1 MPENKVQFG
10 LSKAAFAPYTVTGG
24 VVTFETPIPIP
35 GAVSLT
41 LDPRGELTEFYA
53 DNILY
58 YVASS
63 NQGYDAS
70 LEIATIPEQF
80 AIEALGEVL
89 DVTDGV
95 ITEVADAQGKPF
107 AFLFQFEGDVKATR
121 HVMFNCT
128 ANRPSISSST
138 KTTSTE
144 PGTSE
149 LTLVSSPIEIDG
161 KLLVKTKTTAATN
174 DAIYNAWYTSVYEPT
189 TVPTP

>member
-1 MPENKVQFG
+1 MAENKVQFG
-10 LSKAAFAPYTVTGG
+10 LSKAAFAPYTVEGD

-63 NQGYDAS
+63 NQGYDAT
-70 LEIATIPEQF
+70 LEIATIPQKF
-80 AIEALGEVL
+80 ATEALGEVL
-89 DVTDGV
+89 DETDGV
-95 ITEVADAQGKPF
+95 LTEVADAQGKPF

-128 ANRPSISSST
+128 ANRPSISGST

-144 PGTSE
+144 PGTTE
-149 LTLVSSPIEIDG
+149 LSLVSSPIEIDG
-161 KLLVKTKTTAATN
+161 KLLVKTKTTDVTSPE
-174 DAIYNAWYTSVYEPT
+174 IYDAWYTSVYKK
-189 TVPTP
+189 VAGA

>member
-1 MPENKVQFG
+1 MQENKVQFG
-10 LSKAAFAPYTVTGG
+10 LSKAAFAPYTVVGD
-24 VVTFETPIPIP
+24 VVTFETPIMIP

-63 NQGYDAS
+63 NQGYDAT

-80 AIEALGEVL
+80 AVDALGEVL
-89 DVTDGV
+89 DATDGV
-95 ITEVADAQGKPF
+95 MTEVADAQGKPF

-174 DAIYNAWYTSVYEPT
+174 DAIYNAWYSDVYQPT
-189 TVPTP
+189 VTPTP

>member
-1 MPENKVQFG
+1 MAENKVQFG
-10 LSKAAFAPYTVTGG
+10 LSKAAYAPYTVTGG

-35 GAVSLT
+35 GAVTLT

-70 LEIATIPEQF
+70 LEIATIPQQF
-80 AIEALGEVL
+80 AIDALGEVL
-89 DVTDGV
+89 DTTDKV
-95 ITEVADAQGKPF
+95 MTEIADAQGKPF

-128 ANRPSISSST
+128 ANRPSISGST

-144 PGTSE
+144 PGTNE
-149 LTLVSSPIEIDG
+149 LTMVSSPIEIDG
-161 KLLVKTKTTAATN
+161 RLVVKTKTTSETTA
-174 DAIYNAWYTSVYEPT
+174 AIYDAWYTKVYDPT
-189 TVPTP
+189 TPTP

>member
-189 TVPTP
+189 IVPTP

>member
-10 LSKAAFAPYTVTGG
+10 LSKAAYAPYTVVGD
-24 VVTFETPIPIP
+24 VVTFETPILIP

-63 NQGYDAS
+63 NQGYDAT
-70 LEIATIPEQF
+70 LEIATIPQQF
-80 AIEALGEVL
+80 AIDALGETL
-89 DVTDGV
+89 DEEDGV
-95 ITEVADAQGKPF
+95 ITEYADAQGKPF

-128 ANRPSISSST
+128 ANRPSISGST

-144 PGTSE
+144 PGTNE
-149 LTLVSSPIEIDG
+149 LTLVASPIEIDG
-161 KLLVKTKTTAATN
+161 KLIVKTKTIATTTAT
-174 DAIYNAWYTSVYEPT
+174 IYDAWYSSVYKK
-189 TVPTP
+189 VAGA

>member
-10 LSKAAFAPYTVTGG
+10 LSKAAFAPYAVVGD
-24 VVTFETPIPIP
+24 VVTFETPIMIP
-35 GAVSLT
+35 GSVSLT

-70 LEIATIPEQF
+70 LEIATIPQQF
-80 AIEALGEVL
+80 LIDALGETL
-89 DVTDGV
+89 DEEDGV
-95 ITEVADAQGKPF
+95 LTEYADAQGKPF
-107 AFLFQFEGDVKATR
+107 AFLFQFEGDVKNTR

-138 KTTSTE
+138 KTTASE
-144 PGTSE
+144 PGTTE
-149 LTLVSSPIEIDG
+149 LTLVASPIEIDG
-161 KLLVKTKTTAATN
+161 KLLVKTKTTETTSS
-174 DAIYNAWYTSVYEPT
+174 AIYDAWYTSVYKK
-189 TVPTP
+189 VVGV

>member
-10 LSKAAFAPYTVTGG
+10 LSKAAFAPYSVEGD

-70 LEIATIPEQF
+70 LEIATIPQKF
-80 AIEALGEVL
+80 ATEALGEVL
-89 DVTDGV
+89 DETDGV
-95 ITEVADAQGKPF
+95 LTEVADAQGKPF

-128 ANRPSISSST
+128 ANRPSISGST

-144 PGTSE
+144 PGTTE
-149 LTLVSSPIEIDG
+149 LSLVSSPIEIDG
-161 KLLVKTKTTAATN
+161 KLLVKTKTTDATSPE
-174 DAIYNAWYTSVYEPT
+174 IYDAWYTSVYKK
-189 TVPTP
+189 VAGA

>member
-10 LSKAAFAPYTVTGG
+10 LSKAAFAPYTVVGD
-24 VVTFETPIPIP
+24 VVTFETPIMIP

-70 LEIATIPEQF
+70 LEIATIPQKF
-80 AIEALGEVL
+80 STDALGEVL
-89 DVTDGV
+89 DEIDGV
-95 ITEVADAQGKPF
+95 LTEVADAQGKPF
-107 AFLFQFEGDVKATR
+107 AFLFQFEGDVKNTR

-128 ANRPSISSST
+128 ANRPSISGST

-144 PGTSE
+144 PGTTE
-149 LTLVSSPIEIDG
+149 LTLVASPIEIDG
-161 KLLVKTKTTAATN
+161 KLLVKTKTTETTSP
-174 DAIYNAWYTSVYEPT
+174 AIYDAWYSSVYKK
-189 TVPTP
+189 VAGA

>member
-41 LDPRGELTEFYA
+41 LDPRGELAEFYA